1 MKSETIIISDIKL
14 FSKKI
19 VFGANTFSRKTNFDE
34 SLYYRL
40 SVISKI
46 KNCKIE
52 EFREILGMSY
62 VVTLDQTLTLTQTL
76 V

>member
-1 MKSETIIISDIKL
+1 MKSETIIISDINYFQKRL
-14 FSKKI
+14 FLEQI
-19 VFGANTFSRKTNFDE
+19 LFLVITNFDE
-34 SLYYRL
+34 SQYYRL

>member
-14 FSKKI
+14 LSKKI
-19 VFGANTFSRKTNFDE
+19 VLRAYTFSGKNKLPRVAILSNVRDIENRK
-34 SLYYRL
+34 
-40 SVISKI
+40 IA
-46 KNCKIE
+46 

-62 VVTLDQTLTLTQTL
+62 AVTLDQTLTLTQTL